1 MRKIAST
8 IANMQQSARFQQ
20 FKNRLKGFWHQSS
33 AWILGPI
40 CVGLIAVG
48 LACGSEW
55 ANNINQSLVRAFPLA
70 PLVFM
75 PAGFALL
82 AYLGQR
88 FVAGSQGSGIPQT
101 IAAINTTNGDKTNH
115 LLSIRIAIGKSLLML
130 GGLSIGASIGR
141 EGPTVQIGASIMNSF
156 HGRWF
161 LQGEKSR
168 RNLIL
173 AGAAAGI
180 AAAFNA
186 PLAGIM
192 FAIEELNKKY
202 TLSGNSKTLA
212 TVILSGF
219 ISLVLLGNYTYFGST
234 DVSLDWRTSAG
245 AIILCSV
252 IGGIAGG
259 IFSRLMIATA
269 FHMPKPVEAFIQK
282 RGLWFAAGCGLI
294 LAIIGLATDGAIFGA
309 GYHPTRMTLES
320 TNALPWYFGIAK
332 FTATLVSSAS
342 GIAGGIFAPSLAVG
356 AGIGDNL
363 STLLPNLAP
372 HSAVV
377 LLMMAAYLSA
387 VTRDPMTSFIIMMEM
402 TGSHQMLLPL
412 MTVSVAASTM
422 SKFISPAPLYQKM
435 SEKFMG
441 LTEPTPTTPVRLT
454 NAR

>member
-192 FAIEELNKKY
+192 FAIEELNKK
-202 TLSGNSKTLA
+202 
-212 TVILSGF
+212 
-219 ISLVLLGNYTYFGST
+219 
-234 DVSLDWRTSAG
+234 
-245 AIILCSV
+245 
-252 IGGIAGG
+252 
-259 IFSRLMIATA
+259 
-269 FHMPKPVEAFIQK
+269 
-282 RGLWFAAGCGLI
+282 GLRYK
-294 LAIIGLATDGAIFGA
+294 AIFIGA
-309 GYHPTRMTLES
+309 GKEDIIAEIKKWAGVAESES
-320 TNALPWYFGIAK
+320 TTK
-332 FTATLVSSAS
+332 EKV
-342 GIAGGIFAPSLAVG
+342 
-356 AGIGDNL
+356 
-363 STLLPNLAP
+363 
-372 HSAVV
+372 
-377 LLMMAAYLSA
+377 
-387 VTRDPMTSFIIMMEM
+387 E
-402 TGSHQMLLPL
+402 
-412 MTVSVAASTM
+412 
-422 SKFISPAPLYQKM
+422 QK
-435 SEKFMG
+435 
-441 LTEPTPTTPVRLT
+441 PTTPPTPPPVKSEPAKAEAPAVPKET
-454 NAR
+454 PAAPAEGSEA